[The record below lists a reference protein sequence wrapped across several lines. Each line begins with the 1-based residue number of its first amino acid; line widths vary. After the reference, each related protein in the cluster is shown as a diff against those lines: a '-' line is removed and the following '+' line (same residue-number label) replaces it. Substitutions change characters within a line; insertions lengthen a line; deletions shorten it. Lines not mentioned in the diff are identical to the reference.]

1 LRAEVGIEKEKVMD
15 RLDWSERANR
25 IHWPPILYV
34 SGFVVP
40 WLLAKV
46 LPLPALEFDGFI
58 GRLLAPMGWA
68 LVAAGLMVGY
78 LALRSFAGAGTP
90 FSPTARAEKLV
101 TFGLY
106 NQTRNPMYLG
116 ALIAFFG
123 LALATG
129 NLWRF
134 IALPLL
140 FIGLERLAV
149 WPEENHLNA
158 RFGES
163 WQDYSGRVKRWI

>member
-1 LRAEVGIEKEKVMD
+1 MD
-15 RLDWSERANR
+15 LKDWSERANS

-34 SGFVVP
+34 SGFVLP
-40 WLLAKV
+40 WLLAKI
-46 LPLPALEFDGFI
+46 LPLQALEFDGFI
-58 GRLLAPMGWA
+58 GRLLTPMGWA
-68 LVAAGLMVGY
+68 LVAAGMMAGY
-78 LALRSFAGAGTP
+78 LALRSFAGAETP

-129 NLWRF
+129 NLWRL

-140 FIGLERLAV
+140 FIGLEKLAV
-149 WPEENHLNA
+149 LPEENHLAA

-163 WQDYSGRVKRWI
+163 WRDYAGRVKRWI